1 MMNKEF
7 YMFDI
12 WILKAFQCKIYESP
26 EACDVL
32 FYYNTYF
39 TFHFCYH
46 TPLSFLANIK
56 FIFIALTRK
65 LFLQENSFM

>member
-1 MMNKEF
+1 MMNIEF

-32 FYYNTYF
+32 FYYNT
-39 TFHFCYH
+39 
-46 TPLSFLANIK
+46 
-56 FIFIALTRK
+56 
-65 LFLQENSFM
+65 